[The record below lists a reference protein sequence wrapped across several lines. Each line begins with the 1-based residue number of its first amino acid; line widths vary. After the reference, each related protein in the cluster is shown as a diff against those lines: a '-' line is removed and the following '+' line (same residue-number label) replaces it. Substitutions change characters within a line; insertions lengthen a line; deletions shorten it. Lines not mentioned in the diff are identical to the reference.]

1 MAEDSMKPPAVPVDG
16 DLSKMASKLSAM
28 YDAAGVTQPDE
39 AARIAPII
47 NLKHPPD
54 DLAREVAGLLAAK
67 DGRWGLFRWQGK
79 EIVTVDELTG
89 SRELMKAKAFRTW
102 LPGKRG
108 IFPVERWVKTEETD
122 EQGKNV
128 MKAVKGGLTKDQAE
142 TLLES
147 YLLRERLP
155 ELRGINPIRM
165 PVMDWEAL
173 DERGLPRM
181 RLLRPGFDEGSGIYT
196 CKGGV
201 EFREDMP
208 FDDAVSYLWNLFRW
222 FGWRDGQRDFAVHL
236 AAMVTMF
243 CRGIYQGKAPMFFY
257 NANIQQSGKSTLA
270 SYVTWIVH
278 GTMRTRPLL
287 PDAEDKLQELLNTS
301 ALRGN
306 PYVFF
311 DNVDWNGQVVKTVLL
326 DEWLTNAEKE
336 FRKLGGND
344 EGQVVLRGV
353 TLGTGNKVELSP
365 DLKRRTRIVD
375 LLNRTAGADRE
386 LPESVE
392 IIDSKF
398 FANVENRR
406 KGLAALWA
414 IVRQWDED
422 GRPKWPFQQLGSFE
436 QWSLVVPAIVL
447 HAGRKGAEQ
456 EWNCLVEGSNED
468 IGDKE
473 GAEFK
478 KLAIFLLDEFGL
490 DKSGADEAGVMRA
503 EFEVTVA
510 QIAGVARRNQVAT
523 KKLWP
528 EKDVDSVMQTE
539 GMKGGWKHVAPA
551 TNEPLDS
558 LDDFG
563 EEPKHSPEINA
574 ARERS
579 ASEWLSPKTRSSFGK
594 ELEAR
599 LHELDFKHRDGCV
612 YRFTR
617 LAGARIAGYQVERVS

>member
-1 MAEDSMKPPAVPVDG
+1 MSTVPPVDD
-16 DLSKMASKLSAM
+16 DLSRMAAKLAPL

-39 AARIAPII
+39 AARIVPIV
-47 NLKHPPD
+47 NLKLPPD
-54 DLAREVAGLLAAK
+54 DLAREIASLLAAK
-67 DGRWGLFRWQGK
+67 DGRWGLYRWQK
-79 EIVTVDELTG
+79 EICTVDELTG
-89 SRELMKAKAFRTW
+89 TRELMKPKSFRTW

-108 IFPVERWVKTEETD
+108 VYPVERWVKTD
-122 EQGKNV
+122 EKDAQGKDV

-147 YLLRERLP
+147 YLLRESLP
-155 ELRGINPIRM
+155 ELKGINPIRM
-165 PVMDWEAL
+165 PVMDWETL

-181 RLLRPGFDEGSGIYT
+181 RLLKPGFDEASGIYT
-196 CKGGV
+196 CRGGV
-201 EFREDMP
+201 DFREDMP
-208 FDDAVSYLWNLFRW
+208 FDAAVSYLWNLFRW
-222 FGWRDGQRDFAVHL
+222 FGWRDGKRDFAIHL
-236 AAMVTMF
+236 AAMMTMF

-257 NANIQQSGKSTLA
+257 NANIQESGKTTLA

-311 DNVDWNGQVVKTVLL
+311 DNVNWKGQVVETVLL

-344 EGQVVLRGV
+344 EGQVVLRSV
-353 TLGTGNKVELSP
+353 TLGTGNKVELSA
-365 DLKRRTRIVD
+365 DLQRRTLIAD
-375 LLNRTAGADRE
+375 LLNRMTGKDRE
-386 LPESVE
+386 LPDSVE

-414 IVRQWDED
+414 LVRQWDED
-422 GRPKWPFQQLGSFE
+422 KRPEWPFQELGSFN

-456 EWNCLVEGSNED
+456 EWNCLAETTNED

-473 GAEFK
+473 SVEFK
-478 KLAIFLLDEFGL
+478 KLAIFVIEEFGE
-490 DKSGADEAGVMRA
+490 DGQGVMRK
-503 EFEVTVA
+503 EFEVSVA

-523 KKLWP
+523 RKLWP
-528 EKDVDSVMQTE
+528 EKDVQSVMQTE

-551 TNEPLDS
+551 SNDALDS
-558 LDDFG
+558 VDDFDS
-563 EEPKHSPEINA
+563 ELRHSPEIQV

-617 LAGARIAGYQVERVS
+617 LAGARVAGYQIERVM

>member
-1 MAEDSMKPPAVPVDG
+1 MAQDAEKATAPPVDE
-16 DLSKMASKLSAM
+16 DLSRMASKLAPM

-39 AARIAPII
+39 AARIVPIV
-47 NLKHPPD
+47 NLKLPPD
-54 DLAREVAGLLAAK
+54 DLAREIAGLLAAK
-67 DGRWGLFRWQGK
+67 DGRWGLYRWQK
-79 EIVTVDELTG
+79 EICTVDEMTG
-89 SRELMKAKAFRTW
+89 TRELMKAKAFRTW
-102 LPGKRG
+102 LPGRRG
-108 IFPVERWVKTEETD
+108 VYPVERWVKTEEKD
-122 EQGKNV
+122 PQGQHV

-147 YLLRERLP
+147 YLLRESLP
-155 ELRGINPIRM
+155 ELKGINPIRM
-165 PVMDWEAL
+165 PVMDWEKL

-181 RLLRPGFDEGSGIYT
+181 RLLKPGFDEASGIYT
-196 CKGGV
+196 CRGGV
-201 EFREDMP
+201 EYREDMP

-222 FGWRDGQRDFAVHL
+222 FGWRDGQRDFAIHL

-257 NANIQQSGKSTLA
+257 NANIQESGKTTLA

-287 PDAEDKLQELLNTS
+287 PDADAKLEEMLNTI
-301 ALRGN
+301 ALKGN

-311 DNVDWNGQVVKTVLL
+311 DNVNWKGQVVETVLL
-326 DEWLTNAEKE
+326 DEWLTNSEKE

-344 EGQVVLRGV
+344 EGNGNLRAV
-353 TLGTGNKVELSP
+353 TIATGNKVELSP
-365 DLKRRTRIVD
+365 DLERRTLIAD
-375 LLNRTAGADRE
+375 LLNRMTGKDRE
-386 LPESVE
+386 LPDSVE

-398 FANVENRR
+398 FGNVENRR
-406 KGLAALWA
+406 KGLAALWSL
-414 IVRQWDED
+414 VRQWDED
-422 GRPKWPFQQLGSFE
+422 RRPEWPFAEKGSFN

-456 EWNCLVEGSNED
+456 EWNCLAETTNED

-473 GAEFK
+473 SGEFK
-478 KLAIFLLDEFGL
+478 KLAILVLEEFGV
-490 DKSGADEAGVMRA
+490 DAQGGMRK
-503 EFEVTVA
+503 EFEVSVT

-528 EKDVDSVMQTE
+528 EKDVESVMQTE
-539 GMKGGWKHVAPA
+539 SMKGGWKHITPA
-551 TNEPLDS
+551 SNDALDS
-558 LDDFG
+558 VDDFDS
-563 EEPKHSPEINA
+563 EPRHSPEINA

-594 ELEAR
+594 ELESR
-599 LHELDFKHRDGCV
+599 LHELDFKGRDGFV

-617 LAGARIAGYQVERVS
+617 MAGARVAGYRIEKVS